1 MISSTFSFA
10 APQADYPN
18 LSGEIKTELQS
29 EWATAADGPD
39 EERGN
44 TFLNT
49 ELNLELQLTQHL
61 SIEGTALL
69 EPVRNFDPSEDTFFE
84 EEAIFIEEL
93 LLKYENGSWEAVAG
107 KFNPYYK
114 NSRDQERGIFT
125 EEFSKEYEIT
135 QKIGLGSS
143 YSFQN
148 RGMGSVTLSANAFV
162 DDTTFMAKTIGPDKQ
177 DSCDTNHELSS
188 AVLLEG
194 YNPAGIETLYYQF
207 GYRHLDA
214 CKRRND
220 RETGFLATVGNIVD
234 FRLSERLKTD
244 LLTEFSYVED
254 FEGTNNDNQYYSVSS
269 VTTLDG
275 VLNLSIGYTARLI
288 SVKNIIKDEALIKG
302 HHIHDHLFTI
312 SAGYNSGKGLR
323 IDAGWLNTEESRLDT
338 STLGLLV
345 RYETY
350 F

>member
-1 MISSTFSFA
+1 MITSTFSFA
-10 APQADYPN
+10 APQTDYPN
-18 LSGEIKTELQS
+18 LSGEVKTELQS
-29 EWATAADGPD
+29 EWATAADDPN

-49 ELNLELQLTQHL
+49 ELNVELQLTQHL

-69 EPVRNFDPSEDTFFE
+69 EPVRNFDPSENTYFE
-84 EEAIFIEEL
+84 EEAVFIEEL
-93 LLKYENGSWEAVAG
+93 LLKYENGPWEAVAG

-125 EEFSKEYEIT
+125 EEFSKEYEII

-148 RGMGSVTLSANAFV
+148 RGMGTVTLSANAFV
-162 DDTTFMAKTIGPDKQ
+162 DDTTFLAKTIGHDKQ
-177 DSCDTNHELSS
+177 DSCGTNHELSS

-194 YNPAGIETLYYQF
+194 YNPAAINTLYYQF
-207 GYRHLDA
+207 GYRHLSA
-214 CKRRND
+214 CKLGND
-220 RETGFLATVGNIVD
+220 NETGFLATVGNIID
-234 FRLSERLKTD
+234 FRLSERVKTD

-254 FEGTNNDNQYYSVSS
+254 FEGSNNDHQYYSVSS

-275 VLNLSIGYTARLI
+275 LWNLSIGYTARII
-288 SVKNIIKDEALIKG
+288 SVSDIIGDDVVIKG
-302 HHIHDHLFTI
+302 RNIHDHLFQI
-312 SAGYNSGKGLR
+312 SAGYNSGKGVR
-323 IDAGWLNTEESRLDT
+323 IDAGWLNTEESRLD
-338 STLGLLV
+338 SNILGLLV
-345 RYETY
+345 RYETG